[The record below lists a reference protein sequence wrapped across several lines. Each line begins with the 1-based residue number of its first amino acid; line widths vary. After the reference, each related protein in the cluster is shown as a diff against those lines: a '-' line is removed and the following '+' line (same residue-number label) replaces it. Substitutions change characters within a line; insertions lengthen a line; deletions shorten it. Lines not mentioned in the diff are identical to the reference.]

1 VLQDMT
7 NDTAQHTAREVL
19 PEGADGSDPDIIFG
33 MAEIGRAIGRSPKEV
48 GYLLSNTTLLNGAV
62 KRVSHKVTIAS
73 RHRLRNLAL
82 TTLARD

>member
-7 NDTAQHTAREVL
+7 NETAQHTEVM
-19 PEGADGSDPDIIFG
+19 PEDVGENNPDIIFG
-33 MAEIGRAIGRSPKEV
+33 MAEIGRVIGRSPKEV
-48 GYLLSNTTLLNGAV
+48 GYLLSKTTLLDGAV

-82 TTLARD
+82 TTLARE